1 MSKYTLRVINAD
13 SIKKLVDVI
22 SHSECEANLSNGRGM
37 VDAKSLIGAMSLD
50 ISTPLTLEII
60 GDKKDEERLLSEI
73 KDILGEEVLETCL

>member
-50 ISTPLTLEII
+50 ISTQLRIEII
-60 GDKKDEERLLSEI
+60 GDKETEVRLHSES
-73 KDILGEEVLETCL
+73 KDIVGEEGLGTGL

>member
-22 SHSECEANLSNGRGM
+22 SRSECEANLSNGRGM

-73 KDILGEEVLETCL
+73 KDTLGEEVLGTCL

>member
-1 MSKYTLRVINAD
+1 
-13 SIKKLVDVI
+13 
-22 SHSECEANLSNGRGM
+22 M

-73 KDILGEEVLETCL
+73 KDTLGEEVLGTCL